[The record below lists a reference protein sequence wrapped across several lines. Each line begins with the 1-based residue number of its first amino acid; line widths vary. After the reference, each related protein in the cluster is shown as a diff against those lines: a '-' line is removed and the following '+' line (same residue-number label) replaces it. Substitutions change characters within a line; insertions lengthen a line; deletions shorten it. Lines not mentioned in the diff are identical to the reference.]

1 MPKYTKSVAK
11 TRMMFSNLV
20 SGSKR
25 CNDEAESTTSR
36 SKRMRERTSE
46 TDYTNIWRN
55 SLIDLDGNYFSNFFY
70 FILLKLLLFL
80 IKESKQTEIGLQEFW
95 RGS

>member
-25 CNDEAESTTSR
+25 RNDEAESTTLQP
-36 SKRMRERTSE
+36 KRMRERTSE
-46 TDYTNIWRN
+46 TDYINIWRN